1 MADTPNYNL
10 PYPDDYTQLAD
21 VPAAVKALAEAT
33 DSALEGKADTS
44 DIPDLAD
51 YVKNTD
57 YATSSKGGVIKLS
70 DYYGSSKDSNG
81 FLNGK
86 AKTLA
91 EYENSSGSLLISKGT
106 LENVLAAVVGDINSM
121 LDEINGEII

>member
-33 DSALEGKADTS
+33 DTALEGKADTS
-44 DIPDLAD
+44 DIPDLTH
-51 YVKNTD
+51 YVEDTD
-57 YATSSKGGVIKLS
+57 YANGTTGGVFKTSSGYGTEVSGTGFLRGV
-70 DYYGSSKDSNG
+70 SKDY
-81 FLNGK
+81 
-86 AKTLA
+86 AT
-91 EYENSSGSLLISKGT
+91 YENADVATLISKGT